1 VTSND
6 QRLEFLFKFDSVVF
20 FFETVG
26 SFGTPGSVTLFTQLL
41 ATLTLDPFAAA
52 FVARFAALNSRR
64 NVDLAALKP
73 LQMKIV

>member
-1 VTSND
+1 MSND

-52 FVARFAALNSRR
+52 FVARFAALNPRR

>member
-1 VTSND
+1 MSND
-6 QRLEFLFKFDSVVF
+6 QRLEFLFQFDSVVL

-26 SFGTPGSVTLFTQLL
+26 SFGTPGSVALFTQLL
-41 ATLTLDPFAAA
+41 AALTLDPFAAA
-52 FVARFAALNSRR
+52 FVARFAALNPRR